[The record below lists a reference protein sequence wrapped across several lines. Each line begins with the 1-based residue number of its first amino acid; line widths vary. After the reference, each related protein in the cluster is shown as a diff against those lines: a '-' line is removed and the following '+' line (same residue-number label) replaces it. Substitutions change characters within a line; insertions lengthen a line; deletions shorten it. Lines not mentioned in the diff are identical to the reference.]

1 MRLTNKSISQMGAAP
16 ASGSSYQGFS
26 SSMTRK
32 IDPTEV
38 NYKEVVDLAK
48 IGRGRK

>member
-1 MRLTNKSISQMGAAP
+1 MRLTNKSISQMGAA